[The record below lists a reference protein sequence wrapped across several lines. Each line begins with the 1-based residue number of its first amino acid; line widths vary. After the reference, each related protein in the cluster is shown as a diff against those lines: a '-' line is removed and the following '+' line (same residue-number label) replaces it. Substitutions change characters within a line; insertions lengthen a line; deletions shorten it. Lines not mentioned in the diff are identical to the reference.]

1 MSTLLLKNIH
11 TLVTMNAAREEIRNA
26 AVLIRDNL
34 IEWAGA
40 GDSAVGEG
48 AARGADRVIDLRGRH
63 LVMPGLV
70 NTHHHFYQTLTRA
83 VPAAQNAELFSWLKA
98 LYPIWARLT
107 AEGVYESARM
117 CAAELMLSGCTTASD
132 HLYIFPND
140 CTLDEEIRA
149 VGEMGLRFH
158 ASRGSMS
165 VGESQGGLPPDSV
178 VERESQILRDSERVI
193 DSYHDNSRGSMMR
206 ITLAPCSPFSVSRE
220 LMRESAHLARSH
232 PGVRLH
238 THLAENSS
246 DVDYS
251 LATFG
256 QTPGEYAESLGWVG
270 PDVWHAHAVW
280 LSDESI
286 LRFGATGTGVAHC
299 PCSNLRLGSGFAPL
313 RKMRAAGVPVGLGTD
328 GAASNDATHL
338 FREARQAM
346 LVARGLERDAGAL
359 SAREALEIATLG
371 GARVLGRED
380 IGSVVPGM
388 AADLIA
394 IDLDRP
400 SLAGA
405 LHDPVAALIL
415 CGVDAVDYSII
426 NGRVVIEEGVLTTA
440 ELPVLRERTNRLAR
454 EMVRG

>member
-11 TLVTMNAAREEIRNA
+11 TLVTMNGAREEIRNA

-40 GDSAVGEG
+40 SDG
-48 AARGADRVIDLRGRH
+48 AASRGAVHDADRVIDLRGRH

-107 AEGVYESARM
+107 AKGVYESARM

-132 HLYIFPND
+132 HLYLFPND

-178 VERESQILRDSERVI
+178 VEKEAQILRDSERVI
-193 DSYHDNSRGSMMR
+193 DAFHDNSRGSMMR

-220 LMRESAHLARSH
+220 LMRESASLARSH

-270 PDVWHAHAVW
+270 TDVWHAHAVW
-280 LSDESI
+280 LSDDSI
-286 LRFGATGTGVAHC
+286 RRFGETGTGVAHC

-313 RKMRAAGVPVGLGTD
+313 RKMRTAGVPVGLGTD

-338 FREARQAM
+338 FHEARHAM

-359 SAREALEIATLG
+359 TAREALEIATLG

-380 IGSVVPGM
+380 IGYLAPGM

-426 NGRVVIEEGVLTTA
+426 NGRVVVEEGVLTTA
-440 ELPVLRERTNRLAR
+440 ELPVLTERTNRLAR
-454 EMVRG
+454 EMMRG